1 MPQVGKMKFPYTPE
15 GKKAAKVAKTMPAQ
29 KLLGKTAGKM
39 AKTMPATPLV
49 KKSKMTQGQA
59 MAKGI
64 ERAMDKF
71 RK

>member
-15 GKKAAKVAKTMPAQ
+15 GKKAAKKAA
-29 KLLGKTAGKM
+29 M
-39 AKTMPATPLV
+39 AVKPGAV